1 MMYIYNKTVKL
12 STMMMYMYNSI
23 VELSTMKKYTIF
35 GVKEAQEERKHVYL
49 GIQTNFLEQKR
60 WKLSNAGTFP
70 DYTKTNVPLSWKVSE
85 TSPTSFRTLNA
96 EMKAHS
102 PNWIRLSGISVK
114 K

>member
-1 MMYIYNKTVKL
+1 MLLYYYN
-12 STMMMYMYNSI
+12 NI

-70 DYTKTNVPLSWKVSE
+70 DYTKTNVPLSWKDWGIIIGS
-85 TSPTSFRTLNA
+85 TSFVL
-96 EMKAHS
+96 
-102 PNWIRLSGISVK
+102 WIGEIGRLLAK
-114 K
+114 KKV